1 MRRSNWTPFIVPRRQ
16 DQTVYLV
23 LNDFGRQ
30 GRACC
35 ETDTER
41 TDFEAVLSDLMAGQ
55 YKGPITVAAFNLR
68 ERWAD
73 DVSED
78 VALEIGRRGGG
89 RPEELLPSI
98 ADFVERHAGRE
109 VPTRT
114 EACISCERLSPLPWH
129 RMGLRGPP

>member
-1 MRRSNWTPFIVPRRQ
+1 MRRSNWTPSIVPRWQ

-30 GRACC
+30 GRAWC

-41 TDFEAVLSDLMAGQ
+41 TDFESVLSDLMAGQ
-55 YKGPITVAAFNLR
+55 YKDPITIAAFNLA
-68 ERWAD
+68 ERWAN

-78 VALEIGRRGGG
+78 VALEIRRRGGG

-98 ADFVERHAGRE
+98 ADFVERHAGPDPQLE
-109 VPTRT
+109 
-114 EACISCERLSPLPWH
+114 
-129 RMGLRGPP
+129 LRFA